1 MLGFLKAALSQRGF
15 FYIRKMTNPAIPGLN
30 LPIRNI
36 YCIGRN
42 FADHAKEM
50 NADTPSV
57 PIVFL
62 KPTSSICYD
71 GDTISIPPQS
81 NNVHHEAEIVIA
93 IGKSGKNIQAESAPA
108 YIEGIGVG
116 IDFTARDLQSEAK
129 KAGLPWSVAKGF
141 DGFAP
146 ISSFKPISD
155 FRNTTID
162 LELTVNEQL
171 RQSGNSD
178 QMIFSFE
185 QLVAYLSTIFTLQP
199 GDLIF
204 TGTPAGVSAVGSGDL
219 VTAKLPQ
226 HNLSVSVKI
235 K

>member
-1 MLGFLKAALSQRGF
+1 MDQK
-15 FYIRKMTNPAIPGLN
+15 TIPGLE

-50 NADTPSV
+50 NAETPSA

-81 NNVHHEAEIVIA
+81 KNVHHEGEIVLA
-93 IGKSGKNIQAESAPA
+93 IGKSGKNIEETKAFEYVA
-108 YIEGIGVG
+108 GIGAG
-116 IDFTARDLQSEAK
+116 IDFTARDIQSEAK

-146 ISSFKPISD
+146 ISSFKPLSD
-155 FRNTTID
+155 LITDSIE
-162 LELTVNEQL
+162 LELRVNEQI
-171 RQSGNSD
+171 RQSGNTS
-178 QMIFSFE
+178 QLIFSFE
-185 QLVAYLSTIFTLQP
+185 KLISYLSTIFTLQA

-204 TGTPAGVSAVGSGDL
+204 TGTPAGVSAIESGDV
-219 VTAKLPQ
+219 VTSQLPQ
-226 HNLSVSVKI
+226 LNISVSVKI